1 MHLHISQKIV
11 IPLVS
16 PQFQSNQAQRECV
29 AEYGNGAYI
38 RITTKLTVTI

>member
-16 PQFQSNQAQRECV
+16 PKSKSYRAQREDSQNCWV
-29 AEYGNGAYI
+29 TLYI
-38 RITTKLTVTI
+38 RISTKI